1 MKPMRVLL
9 TGSTGFVGRAVLH
22 LLLRERADGRAV
34 EVRAVARAV
43 PADRRE
49 SAGVE
54 WMHADLSDPASLD
67 GAASGAD
74 VLVHL
79 ACRVDGGVAECERT
93 NIGGTRAVVEE
104 ARRAGVRHIVHL
116 STAAVYGPGPHRGIP
131 VDGVPP
137 VPVSAA
143 SRSRLAAEQIALDAG
158 AVVLRPGL
166 VLGTG
171 DRWVVP
177 ALGELLRRVPFR
189 WDGGR
194 GRVSAVAVED
204 LARLVTALATA
215 PDTVPSGVF
224 HASHPTPVRNRDLMT
239 RLAELDVLSPVTGD
253 LTWEQCLARLREV
266 PGRISERQFALLA
279 RDHWYESEEIWRLAG
294 CAPGPGP
301 LDRLTEAA
309 PWYRAHLV
317 AG

>member
-1 MKPMRVLL
+1 MRPLRVLL
-9 TGSTGFVGRAVLH
+9 TGATGFVGGAVLH
-22 LLLRERADGRAV
+22 RLLQERAEGRDLEVRALVRTVPAGLRERT
-34 EVRAVARAV
+34 
-43 PADRRE
+43 
-49 SAGVE
+49 GVE
-54 WMHADLSDPASLD
+54 WSRADLSDPASLD

-79 ACRVDGGVAECERT
+79 AARVDGTESECERT
-93 NIGGTRAVVEE
+93 NVGGTRAVVGE
-104 ARRAGVRHIVHL
+104 ARRAGVRRVVHL

-131 VDGVPP
+131 VNGVTPA
-137 VPVSAA
+137 PVSAA
-143 SRSRLAAEQIALDAG
+143 SRTRLAAERIALDAG

-166 VLGTG
+166 VLGAG

-177 ALGELLRRVPFR
+177 GLRELLRRVPAR

-194 GRVSAVAVED
+194 GRLSLVAVED

-215 PDTVPSGVF
+215 PDAVPSGIF
-224 HASHPTPVRNRDLMT
+224 HAGHPVPVRGGDLT
-239 RLAELDVLSPVTGD
+239 ARLAELDVLPPVTGD
-253 LTWEQCLARLREV
+253 LSWERCLERLREV

-279 RDHWYESEEIWRLAG
+279 LDHWYESEEVWRLAG

-301 LDRLTEAA
+301 LERLAQAA
-309 PWYRAHLV
+309 PWYRAHLA